1 MLEDLLGFLIGAL
14 DEEELERLSRALDGD
29 AELQSQVALLR
40 QALLPLELCNE
51 RIETPAG
58 LAARTWV
65 VVRESV
71 LSISETLG
79 PADAPAPGGDA

>member
-29 AELQSQVALLR
+29 AELQRQVALLR
-40 QALLPLELCNE
+40 DALLPLELCNE
-51 RIETPAG
+51 RFETPVG

-71 LSISETLG
+71 LSVSETPG
-79 PADAPAPGGDA
+79 PAGASPPGGDD